1 MGLLGSAYFVRHPL
15 VPLDSVVAMFNMDM
29 IGRLQ
34 DSTRQ
39 LGVHG
44 VGTAL
49 EWMPMVDSLAGPLR
63 IKASSAGTG
72 SSDHQSF
79 YLQDV
84 PVLHFFTGT
93 HEDYHK
99 PSDDADRLNYHGM
112 QLVLEY
118 IARLVEAL
126 PRHGRLS
133 FRKTQNTENQAT
145 PRFRLTL
152 GIMPDYFYEGEGVKV
167 DGVTEGKPAA
177 IAGVLKGDTLLGL
190 GDFGVRDMQTYMTA
204 LAAMEAGKSVT
215 LRVRRNGEILE
226 LNVRF

>member
-1 MGLLGSAYFVRHPL
+1 
-15 VPLDSVVAMFNMDM
+15 
-29 IGRLQ
+29 
-34 DSTRQ
+34 
-39 LGVHG
+39 
-44 VGTAL
+44 
-49 EWMPMVDSLAGPLR
+49 
-63 IKASSAGTG
+63 
-72 SSDHQSF
+72 
-79 YLQDV
+79 
-84 PVLHFFTGT
+84 
-93 HEDYHK
+93 
-99 PSDDADRLNYHGM
+99 M

-126 PRHGRLS
+126 PHHGRLS